1 MYYIA
6 KGKLI
11 LHLRYDFENSKHCD
25 TPGKIL
31 RYYRQHKGYSTRK
44 LAEMAGVTPATIMLY
59 ENDKNPIQHKFAV
72 PLADAL
78 GIDRKLLFDDYAAFL
93 DYPYNVLLQEVR
105 ARLSLSRLQMAQEI
119 GAAQTAYSSWER
131 AAKTPRRKEFE
142 KIIPLIKRANI

>member
-1 MYYIA
+1 M
-6 KGKLI
+6 
-11 LHLRYDFENSKHCD
+11 LHLRYDFESSEYCD

-31 RYYRQHKGYSTRK
+31 RYYRQHEGYSTRK
-44 LAEMAGVTPATIMLY
+44 LAEMAGVTSATIMLY

-78 GIDRKLLFDDYAAFL
+78 GIDRKLLLDDYAAFL
-93 DYPYNVLLQEVR
+93 DYPYNVLLQEVLE
-105 ARLSLSRLQMAQEI
+105 RLSLSRLQMAQEI

-131 AAKTPRRKEFE
+131 AAKTPHRKQFE